1 MFRLMRDFSARLSAN
16 GRGMLLA
23 LGNVRCTRACQV
35 DRELMSLRTD
45 LTGRSGWGAAG
56 MQ

>member
-1 MFRLMRDFSARLSAN
+1 MFRLMREFSATLSASV
-16 GRGMLLA
+16 RGMLLA